1 MRRAGLAAGTLATLL
16 LAGCGHASGG
26 SRSAEVRTLPDIQA
40 FLRDP
45 VATPSSCPATDAQS
59 TGLRSPWA
67 GHVDVSVF
75 LTRRESPAWWRL
87 GRYLEHVPIVKAV
100 YFESPKEAYQEF
112 QRLYTCWAQVPR
124 SQTPASF
131 RVVLIPTATI
141 GQRDALVARLLRR
154 PEVDTVSCDPSLPCV
169 DVVRSASAHG

>member
-1 MRRAGLAAGTLATLL
+1 MRRAGLAAGALATLQ
-16 LAGCGHASGG
+16 LAGCGHSAGSSHAS
-26 SRSAEVRTLPDIQA
+26 EVRTLPDIQA
-40 FLRDP
+40 FLREP

-59 TGLRSPWA
+59 TGRRSPWA

-75 LTRRESPAWWRL
+75 LAPREPPAWGRL
-87 GRYLEHVPIVKAV
+87 RGYLEHVPIVKVV
-100 YFESPKEAYQEF
+100 YFESPTEAYQEF